1 MKRRAL
7 ISVTDK
13 SGIIELARVLI
24 QSNLEIIATTGT
36 WRELRGAG
44 IEAREISEITG
55 VDELA
60 GGRVKSLHPKIF
72 AGILATGSERDRLGS
87 DADEGIA
94 AIDIVVANLYRFEAG
109 LLGSNHGSNVDVR
122 QIDVEQ
128 IDVGGV
134 ALIRAA
140 AKNFED
146 VTLLTSPSQYEEL
159 IEALPMGLTR
169 DRRQEFAGIGFAL
182 TAQYDLAI
190 AHAFAK
196 PLRYGENPHQ
206 SASLLSGGNGVAGA
220 LNHSSKSAKAPSY
233 NNYLDADA
241 AWRAVLDHG
250 DEKAVIAIVKH
261 SNPCGIARGATSLGA
276 FRKALECDPV
286 SSYGGVIA
294 SNRIVDIDLAK
305 DLNEIFL
312 EVIVAPGFTDEALT
326 QLQRRENLR
335 LLQVEMDQGSRASE
349 ITGSFIS
356 GGILLQENDEIYVDS
371 SDQWELVCGEKVSD
385 EVMEDLLFAWRA
397 VRSVKSNAIVIAHD
411 ESSIGIGMGQV
422 SRVDAAKLAVA
433 RAGDRVKGA
442 VAASDAFFP
451 FADGAMELAN
461 AGIIAIVQP
470 GGSKRDTE
478 VIEAMSSAGIS
489 MYFTHRR
496 HFSH

>member
-13 SGIIELARVLI
+13 SGIIELARALT
-24 QSNLEIIATTGT
+24 QSNLEIVATAGT
-36 WRELRGAG
+36 CRELRGAG
-44 IEAREISEITG
+44 IAAIEISEITG

-72 AGILATGSERDRLGS
+72 AGILATGSERDRLAG
-87 DADEGIA
+87 DAGDGFS
-94 AIDIVVANLYRFEAG
+94 AIDIVVSNLYHFVGSRFASHE
-109 LLGSNHGSNVDVR
+109 VDV
-122 QIDVEQ
+122 EE

-146 VTLLTSPSQYEEL
+146 VTLLTSPTQYEEL
-159 IEALPMGLTR
+159 IASLPTGLSR
-169 DRRQEFAGIGFAL
+169 ERRRELAGIGFAL
-182 TAQYDLAI
+182 TARYDLAI
-190 AHAFAK
+190 ASAFAE

-206 SASLLSGGNGVAGA
+206 RAALLNEGSGIAGA
-220 LNHSSKSAKAPSY
+220 RNRSHKNAKSPSY

-241 AWRAVLDHG
+241 AWRALLDHG
-250 DEKAVIAIVKH
+250 DERAVVAIVKH
-261 SNPCGIARGATSLGA
+261 SNPCGIARAETPLAA

-286 SSYGGVIA
+286 SSYGGVVA
-294 SNRIVDIDLAK
+294 SNRIVEIALAK

-312 EVIVAPGFTDEALT
+312 EVIVAPGFTEEALA

-335 LLQVEMDQGSRASE
+335 LLEVTAPQEESGSE
-349 ITGSFIS
+349 KTGSFIS
-356 GGILLQENDEIYVDS
+356 GGILLQERDEIAMES
-371 SDQWELVCGEKVSD
+371 SDQWELVCGEKVS
-385 EVMEDLLFAWRA
+385 EAVMTDLRFAYRA
-397 VRSVKSNAIVIAHD
+397 VRSVKSNAIVIARD
-411 ESSIGIGMGQV
+411 EASIGIGMGQV

-433 RAGDRVKGA
+433 RGGDRVKGA

-461 AGIIAIVQP
+461 AGVIAIVQP
-470 GGSKRDTE
+470 GGSKRDAE
-478 VIEAMSSAGIS
+478 VIEAMSSAGIT